1 MLGYPPVKCVN
12 ENNLDSLISELVQ
25 NEYSIY
31 QLNGEEIYDL
41 KTFYN
46 QCIEILPQNPPLT
59 KGSSVNL
66 DAFMDSIWE
75 GISEQESDKIAIIWT
90 KTENIAKHNLSD
102 LLKITQ
108 IFYDISTTLNK
119 DYGLDRTI
127 NFLIFL
133 VITERNFA
141 DISGK

>member
-102 LLKITQ
+102 LLKIRSYFKIRFTHQ
-108 IFYDISTTLNK
+108 IMNAIRQKALYICKYRSYRTTN
-119 DYGLDRTI
+119 R
-127 NFLIFL
+127 
-133 VITERNFA
+133 R
-141 DISGK
+141 